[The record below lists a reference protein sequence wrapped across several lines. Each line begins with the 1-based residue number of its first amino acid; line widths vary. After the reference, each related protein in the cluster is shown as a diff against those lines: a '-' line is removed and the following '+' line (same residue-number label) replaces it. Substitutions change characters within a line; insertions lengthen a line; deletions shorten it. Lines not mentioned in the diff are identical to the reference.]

1 MAKGS
6 RAIHQPSEEGL
17 LVEHGALYPAFERL
31 EERGCISVKWEL
43 PQITGRRGLFPDL
56 RKGAKSMFRRKRRV
70 NDFSAEIEVHIQLE
84 TERLREQ
91 GLSENEAR
99 TAARRAFG
107 NVTRAKERFYE
118 SRRGLWWDHLQQD
131 IRFGLR
137 MLLKS
142 PGFSV
147 VAILTLALGIGAN
160 TALFSVVNAVL
171 LRPLPFENSSRL
183 VWSWGDCS
191 LCAQAAVAPADFIDY
206 RAENHSFEYYG
217 AMAGGDSLFNLA
229 GSDKPTQVKGSM
241 VTAGFFDALGMRPRY
256 GRVFEL
262 ADEKTTDPQVVI
274 LSHHLWQE
282 RFGSDPNVIGKSVTL
297 DDKTRT
303 VVGVLAND
311 ISVLSQADLWF
322 PAPFQNQGMQSR
334 RSHFLRPV
342 GLLRR
347 GVTISEAQAELNTI
361 AARLGREYPDT
372 NAGWSLRLEPLQS
385 VLVGSA
391 RLALLVLLAAVGLVL
406 LMACANVASL
416 LLSRNTVRQR
426 EIVIRTAIGAE
437 RSRLVRQLLT
447 ESLLLA
453 LAGGAAGILL
463 ANRGVELLKGLGPQS
478 LPRLDEVNVSG
489 TALAFTFVTAIFA
502 AVLFGLGPALKASRR
517 DMAQSLR
524 EGGSSGD
531 SRSKHRAHNVLVVA
545 QIALSA
551 VVLIASGL
559 LLNSFWRLMRVHLG
573 FDPANV
579 LTTEV
584 ALVSPRY
591 DDQRRRESFFHDLED
606 RIQSASG
613 AGSAGFVSELPLSGE
628 ADDTFFTIAEHPPAN
643 PNANEDADVRVI
655 DGDYFGAMRI
665 PLLAGRAFER
675 QDSLE
680 SRKVVIVNEPFV
692 KKYFP
697 HESPIGKHLKLFEG
711 KPEFVAREIVGIVGG
726 NKHFALQESLRP
738 AMFTPGSFMKMNV
751 VVRSAGDP
759 AMLTTAVRQAI
770 RAIDPDEATSAF
782 RTMGDVVSSSAAG
795 DRFNALLLGVFGG
808 IALLLTAAGVFGVL
822 SYLVTQ
828 RTREIG
834 LRMALGAQRTD
845 VLRVIVG
852 HGVRLALLGLAIGI
866 VAAAVVTRWM
876 SSVLFDVKPTDPL
889 TFVAV
894 ALVLGS
900 VAFLA
905 SYIPARRA
913 MRVDPMVAL
922 RYE

>member
-1 MAKGS
+1 
-6 RAIHQPSEEGL
+6 
-17 LVEHGALYPAFERL
+17 
-31 EERGCISVKWEL
+31 
-43 PQITGRRGLFPDL
+43 
-56 RKGAKSMFRRKRRV
+56 MFRRKRKA
-70 NDFSAEIEVHIQLE
+70 NDFSAEIEAHLQME

-107 NVTRAKERFYE
+107 NVTRAEEQFYE
-118 SRRGLWWDHLQQD
+118 SHRWLWWGHLKQD
-131 IRFGLR
+131 TRFGLR
-137 MLLKS
+137 MLRKS
-142 PGFSV
+142 PGFTV

-183 VWSWGDCS
+183 VWSWGNCT
-191 LCAQAAVAPADFIDY
+191 LCAQAAVSPSDFIDY
-206 RAENHSFEYYG
+206 RTQNHSFEHYG

-229 GSDKPTQVKGSM
+229 GSDKPIQIKGSM
-241 VTAGFFDALGMRPRY
+241 VTAGFFDALGIQPRY
-256 GRVFEL
+256 GRIFEL
-262 ADEKTTDPQVVI
+262 SDEKTTDPLVVI
-274 LSHHLWQE
+274 LSRHLWQE

-297 DDKTRT
+297 DDKMRT

-311 ISVLSQADLWF
+311 VSVLSQADLWF

-347 GVTISEAQAELNTI
+347 GVTIFQAQAELDTI
-361 AARLGREYPDT
+361 AAGLGREYPVT
-372 NAGWSLRLEPLQS
+372 NSGWSLRLEPLQS
-385 VLVGSA
+385 VLVGSV
-391 RLALLVLLAAVGLVL
+391 RMALLVLLAAVGSVL
-406 LMACANVASL
+406 LIACANVASL

-426 EIVIRTAIGAE
+426 EIVIRTALGAE

-453 LAGGAAGILL
+453 LAGGAAGIFI
-463 ANRGVELLKGLGPQS
+463 ANAGVELLKGLGPQS
-478 LPRLDEVNVSG
+478 LPRLDEVNLSG
-489 TALAFTFVTAIFA
+489 TVLAFTFVTAILTGI
-502 AVLFGLGPALKASRR
+502 LFGLGPALKASRR

-524 EGGSSGD
+524 EGGAAGD
-531 SRSKHRAHNVLVVA
+531 SRSKHRAHNALVVA
-545 QIALSA
+545 EVALSV

-559 LLNSFWRLMRVHLG
+559 LLNSFWRLMRVQLG

-584 ALVSPRY
+584 SLVSPRY
-591 DDQRRRESFFHDLED
+591 DDQRSRESFFDELQD
-606 RIQSASG
+606 RIQSSSG
-613 AGSAGFVSELPLSGE
+613 AESAGFVSELPLSGE

-643 PNANEDADVRVI
+643 PNDNNDADVRIV

-665 PLLAGRAFER
+665 PLLSGRAFDR
-675 QDSLE
+675 QDSSE
-680 SRKVVIVNEPFV
+680 YRKVVIVNEPFV
-692 KKYFP
+692 KKFFP
-697 HESPIGKHLKLFEG
+697 NENPIGKHLKMFEG
-711 KPEFVAREIVGIVGG
+711 KPEFTAREIVGIVGG

-738 AMFTPGSFMKMNV
+738 AMFTPGSFMRMNV

-759 AMLTTAVRQAI
+759 AMLTAAVRQAI
-770 RAIDPDEATSAF
+770 RAIDPHEATSTF
-782 RTMGDVVSSSAAG
+782 RTMGDVVSSSVAG
-795 DRFNALLLGVFGG
+795 DRFNALLLGAFGG
-808 IALLLTAAGVFGVL
+808 IALLLTAAGIFGVL

-852 HGVRLALLGLAIGI
+852 HGVRLALLGLCIGL

-876 SSVLFDVKPTDPL
+876 SSVLFNVKPTDPL
-889 TFVAV
+889 TFIAVAV
-894 ALVLGS
+894 VLGT

>member
-1 MAKGS
+1 M
-6 RAIHQPSEEGL
+6 RQPKRMLEGL
-17 LVEHGALYPAFERL
+17 DADIREHIARETQDNI
-31 EERGCISVKWEL
+31 ERGMTPE
-43 PQITGRRGLFPDL
+43 
-56 RKGAKSMFRRKRRV
+56 
-70 NDFSAEIEVHIQLE
+70 
-84 TERLREQ
+84 
-91 GLSENEAR
+91 EAR
-99 TAARRAFG
+99 YAAMRKFG
-107 NVTRAKERFYE
+107 NVTRVKEETRE
-118 SRRGLWWDHLQQD
+118 VWIAVWLEQLIEDV
-131 IRFGLR
+131 RFGLR
-137 MLLKS
+137 MLRKN
-142 PGFSV
+142 PGFTA
-147 VAILTLALGIGAN
+147 VAVLTLALGIGAN

-171 LRPLPFENSSRL
+171 IQPLPFENASRL
-183 VWSWGDCS
+183 VWSWAKCT
-191 LCAQAAVAPADFIDY
+191 LCTQAAVAPADFIDY
-206 RAENHSFEYYG
+206 RAQNHSFEYYG

-229 GSDKPTQVKGSM
+229 GSDKPTQIKGSM
-241 VTAGFFDALGMRPRY
+241 VTAGLFDALGMQPRY

-282 RFGSDPNVIGKSVTL
+282 RFGSDPSVIGKSVTL

-311 ISVLSQADLWF
+311 ISVLSRADLWF

-342 GLLRR
+342 GLLKR
-347 GVTISEAQAELNTI
+347 GVTISQAQAELDTI
-361 AARLGREYPDT
+361 AARLGNEYPVT
-372 NAGWSLRLEPLQS
+372 NAGWGLRLEPLQS
-385 VLVGSA
+385 VLVGSV
-391 RLALLVLLAAVGLVL
+391 RFALLVLLAAVGFVL

-416 LLSRNTVRQR
+416 LLSRNSVRQR
-426 EIVIRTAIGAE
+426 EIVIRTAIGAG

-453 LAGGAAGILL
+453 LAGGAAGVFL
-463 ANRGVELLKGLGPQS
+463 ATAGVEFLRGLGPQS

-489 TALAFTFVTAIFA
+489 TVLAFTFVTAIFTGI
-502 AVLFGLGPALKASRR
+502 LFGLGPALKASRR

-524 EGGSSGD
+524 EVGAAGD
-531 SRSKHRAHNVLVVA
+531 ARLKHRVHNALVVA
-545 QIALSA
+545 EVALSV

-559 LLNSFWRLMRVHLG
+559 LLNSFWRLMRVNLG
-573 FDPANV
+573 FDPLNV

-591 DDQRRRESFFHDLED
+591 DDAQRRESFFNELED
-606 RIQSASG
+606 RIRSTSRAG
-613 AGSAGFVSELPLSGE
+613 AVGFVSELPLSGE
-628 ADDTFFTIAEHPPAN
+628 ADDTFFTISEHPPAN
-643 PNANEDADVRVI
+643 PNDNNDADIRII

-675 QDSLE
+675 QDSLD

-692 KKYFP
+692 KKFFP
-697 HESPIGKHLKLFEG
+697 HENPIGKHLKMFEG
-711 KPEFVAREIVGIVGG
+711 KPEFTAREIVGIVGG

-738 AMFTPGSFMKMNV
+738 AMFTPGSFLKMNV

-759 AMLTTAVRQAI
+759 AMPTTAVRQAI
-770 RAIDPDEATSAF
+770 RAIDPDEATSTF

-795 DRFNALLLGVFGG
+795 DRFNALLLGAFGG
-808 IALLLTAAGVFGVL
+808 IALLLTAAGIFGVL

-834 LRMALGAQRTD
+834 LRVALGAQRSD
-845 VLRVIVG
+845 VLGVIVG
-852 HGVRLALLGLAIGI
+852 HGVRLALLGLSIGV
-866 VAAAVVTRWM
+866 VAAVVVTRWM

-894 ALVLGS
+894 TAVLGT

-905 SYIPARRA
+905 SYLPARRA

-922 RYE
+922 RHE

>member
-1 MAKGS
+1 
-6 RAIHQPSEEGL
+6 
-17 LVEHGALYPAFERL
+17 
-31 EERGCISVKWEL
+31 
-43 PQITGRRGLFPDL
+43 
-56 RKGAKSMFRRKRRV
+56 V
-70 NDFSAEIEVHIQLE
+70 NDFGAEIEVHMQLE

-107 NVTRAKERFYE
+107 NVTRAEEQFYE
-118 SRRGLWWDHLQQD
+118 SRRRLWWDHLQQD

-137 MLLKS
+137 MLRKS

-171 LRPLPFENSSRL
+171 LRPLPFENPSRL

-206 RAENHSFEYYG
+206 RAQNHSFEYYG

-229 GSDKPTQVKGSM
+229 GSDKPTQIKGSM
-241 VTAGFFDALGMRPRY
+241 VTAGFFDALGVQPRY

-262 ADEKTTDPQVVI
+262 SDEKTTDPEVVI

-303 VVGVLAND
+303 VVGVLARD

-322 PAPFQNQGMQSR
+322 PAPSQNQGMQSR

-347 GVTISEAQAELNTI
+347 GVTISQAQAELNTI

-416 LLSRNTVRQR
+416 LLARNTARQR
-426 EIVIRTAIGAE
+426 EIVIRTAIGAG

-463 ANRGVELLKGLGPQS
+463 ANAGVELLKGLGPQS

-489 TALAFTFVTAIFA
+489 VVLAFTFVTAIFA
-502 AVLFGLGPALKASRR
+502 GILFGLGPALKASRR

-524 EGGSSGD
+524 EGGASGD

-545 QIALSA
+545 EIALSV

-584 ALVSPRY
+584 SLVSPRY
-591 DDQRRRESFFHDLED
+591 DDERRRESFFHDLED

-628 ADDTFFTIAEHPPAN
+628 ADDTFFTIAEHPPAD

-665 PLLAGRAFER
+665 PLLAGRAFGR
-675 QDSLE
+675 QDSSE

-697 HESPIGKHLKLFEG
+697 NESPIGKHLKLFEG

-726 NKHFALQESLRP
+726 NKHFALQESLRA

-795 DRFNALLLGVFGG
+795 DRFNALLFGIFGG
-808 IALLLTAAGVFGVL
+808 IALLLTAAGIFGVL

-852 HGVRLALLGLAIGI
+852 HGVRLALLGLSIG
-866 VAAAVVTRWM
+866 VLAAAVVTRWM

-894 ALVLGS
+894 AVVLGG
-900 VAFLA
+900 VAFIA

>member
-1 MAKGS
+1 
-6 RAIHQPSEEGL
+6 
-17 LVEHGALYPAFERL
+17 
-31 EERGCISVKWEL
+31 
-43 PQITGRRGLFPDL
+43 
-56 RKGAKSMFRRKRRV
+56 MFRRRRKA
-70 NDFSAEIEVHIQLE
+70 NDFSAEIEAHIQLE
-84 TERLREQ
+84 SEHLRGQE
-91 GLSENEAR
+91 LSEEDAR
-99 TAARRAFG
+99 AAARRAFG
-107 NVTRAKERFYE
+107 NVTRTEERFYE
-118 SRRGLWWDHLQQD
+118 SRRWLWWDHLRQD
-131 IRFGLR
+131 VHFALR
-137 MLLKS
+137 MLRKN
-142 PGFSV
+142 PGFAA
-147 VAILTLALGIGAN
+147 VAVLTLALGIGAN

-183 VWSWGDCS
+183 VWSWGNCS
-191 LCAQAAVAPADFIDY
+191 LCAQAAVSPADFIDY
-206 RAENHSFEYYG
+206 RAQNHSFEYYG

-229 GSDKPTQVKGSM
+229 GSDKPIQIKGSM
-241 VTAGFFDALGMRPRY
+241 VTAGFFNALGIRPRY
-256 GRVFEL
+256 GRIFEL
-262 ADEKTTDPQVVI
+262 SDEKTTDPQVVV
-274 LSHHLWQE
+274 LSRHLWQE
-282 RFGSDPNVIGKSVTL
+282 RFGSDPNIIGKSITL

-311 ISVLSQADLWF
+311 MSVLSQADLWF

-347 GVTISEAQAELNTI
+347 GVTIFQAQAELDTI
-361 AARLGREYPDT
+361 AARLGSEYPVT

-385 VLVGSA
+385 VLVGRV
-391 RLALLVLLAAVGLVL
+391 RLALLVLLAAVGFVL
-406 LMACANVASL
+406 LIACANVASL

-426 EIVIRTAIGAE
+426 EIVIRTALGAE
-437 RSRLVRQLLT
+437 RSRLIRQLLT
-447 ESLLLA
+447 ESLFLA
-453 LAGGAAGILL
+453 LAGGAAGILF
-463 ANRGVELLKGLGPQS
+463 ANAGVELLKGFGPQS

-489 TALAFTFVTAIFA
+489 AVLAFTLVMAIFTGI
-502 AVLFGLGPALKASRR
+502 LFGLGPALKASRR
-517 DMAQSLR
+517 DMVQSLR
-524 EGGSSGD
+524 EGGASGD
-531 SRSKHRAHNVLVVA
+531 SRSKHRAHNTLVVA
-545 QIALSA
+545 EVALSV

-591 DDQRRRESFFHDLED
+591 DDEQRRESFFHELED

-613 AGSAGFVSELPLSGE
+613 VGSAGFISELPLSGE
-628 ADDTFFTIAEHPPAN
+628 ADDTFFTIAEHPPTN
-643 PNANEDADVRVI
+643 PNENDDADIRII

-692 KKYFP
+692 KKFFP
-697 HESPIGKHLKLFEG
+697 NENPISKHLKMFEG

-751 VVRSAGDP
+751 VVRSAGDA
-759 AMLTTAVRQAI
+759 AMLTTVVRQAI
-770 RAIDPDEATSAF
+770 SEIDPDEATSAF

-795 DRFNALLLGVFGG
+795 DRFNALLFGAFGG
-808 IALLLTAAGVFGVL
+808 IALLLTAAGIFGVL
-822 SYLVTQ
+822 SYVVTQ

-845 VLRVIVG
+845 VLQVIVG
-852 HGVRLALLGLAIGI
+852 HGVRLALLGLCVGI

-894 ALVLGS
+894 AMVLGT

-905 SYIPARRA
+905 SYLPARRA

>member
-1 MAKGS
+1 
-6 RAIHQPSEEGL
+6 
-17 LVEHGALYPAFERL
+17 
-31 EERGCISVKWEL
+31 
-43 PQITGRRGLFPDL
+43 
-56 RKGAKSMFRRKRRV
+56 MFRRKRKA
-70 NDFSAEIEVHIQLE
+70 NDFSAEIEAHIQIE

-107 NVTRAKERFYE
+107 NVTRAEEQFYE
-118 SRRGLWWDHLQQD
+118 SHRWLWWENLKQD
-131 IRFGLR
+131 THFGLR
-137 MLLKS
+137 MLRKS

-147 VAILTLALGIGAN
+147 IAILTLALGIGAN

-183 VWSWGDCS
+183 VWSWGNCT
-191 LCAQAAVAPADFIDY
+191 LCAQAAVSPSDFIDY
-206 RAENHSFEYYG
+206 RAQNHSFEHYG

-229 GSDKPTQVKGSM
+229 GRDNPVQIKGSM
-241 VTAGFFDALGMRPRY
+241 VTAGFFDALGIQPRY
-256 GRVFEL
+256 GRIFEL
-262 ADEKTTDPQVVI
+262 SDEKTTDPLVVI
-274 LSHHLWQE
+274 LSRHLWQE
-282 RFGSDPNVIGKSVTL
+282 RFGSDPKVIGKSVTL

-303 VVGVLAND
+303 VIGVVAND
-311 ISVLSQADLWF
+311 VSVLSQADLWF

-347 GVTISEAQAELNTI
+347 GVTISQAQAELDTI
-361 AARLGREYPDT
+361 AARLGSEYPVT

-385 VLVGSA
+385 VLVGSV
-391 RLALLVLLAAVGLVL
+391 RLALLVLLAAVGFVL
-406 LMACANVASL
+406 LIACANVASL
-416 LLSRNTVRQR
+416 LLSRNAVRQR
-426 EIVIRTAIGAE
+426 EIVIRTALGAE

-453 LAGGAAGILL
+453 LAGGAAGIFL
-463 ANRGVELLKGLGPQS
+463 ANAGVELLKGLGPQS
-478 LPRLDEVNVSG
+478 LPRLDEVNLSG
-489 TALAFTFVTAIFA
+489 TVLAFTFVTAIFTGI
-502 AVLFGLGPALKASRR
+502 LFGLGPALKASRR

-524 EGGSSGD
+524 EGGAAGD
-531 SRSKHRAHNVLVVA
+531 SRSKHRAHNALVVA
-545 QIALSA
+545 EVALSV

-559 LLNSFWRLMRVHLG
+559 LLNSFWRLMRVQLG

-584 ALVSPRY
+584 SLVSPRY
-591 DDQRRRESFFHDLED
+591 DDERRREAFFDELQD
-606 RIQSASG
+606 RIQSSSG
-613 AGSAGFVSELPLSGE
+613 AESAGFVSELPLSGE

-643 PNANEDADVRVI
+643 PNDNNDADVRIV

-665 PLLAGRAFER
+665 PLLAGRAFDR

-680 SRKVVIVNEPFV
+680 SHKIVILNEPFV
-692 KKYFP
+692 KRFFP
-697 HESPIGKHLKLFEG
+697 NENPIGKHLKMFEG
-711 KPEFVAREIVGIVGG
+711 KSEFTAREIVGIVGG

-738 AMFTPGSFMKMNV
+738 AMFTPGSFMRMNV

-759 AMLTTAVRQAI
+759 AMLTAGVRQAI
-770 RAIDPDEATSAF
+770 RAIDPDEATSTF

-795 DRFNALLLGVFGG
+795 DRFNALLLGAFGG
-808 IALLLTAAGVFGVL
+808 IALLLTAAGIFGVL

-852 HGVRLALLGLAIGI
+852 HGVRLALLGLCIGV

-894 ALVLGS
+894 AVVLGT